1 MSGTATARK
10 IQKSVAN
17 RMVFLFVWKTTKFVP
32 KKVYRVLFMVS
43 RLAWSGTVSE
53 LGKKEPKMGKEGKGF
68 AYGNELR
75 GQVY

>member
-1 MSGTATARK
+1 
-10 IQKSVAN
+10 
-17 RMVFLFVWKTTKFVP
+17 
-32 KKVYRVLFMVS
+32 MVS